1 MSKEKDEDCCS
12 GNEMSGIAMK
22 ACCRIEAVATVDERG
37 QLVLPKDLREKAGLK
52 AGDKLA
58 IMVMEKEG
66 SSCCFFM
73 IKTDELSGMVKDFLG
88 PVMKDIM

>member
-1 MSKEKDEDCCS
+1 MAKIKDDNCCDG
-12 GNEMSGIAMK
+12 GNMGAIAMK
-22 ACCRIEAVATVDERG
+22 ACCRIEAVASVDERG
-37 QLVLPKDLREKAGLK
+37 QLVLPKDLRERAGLK

-73 IKTDELSGMVKDFLG
+73 MKTDELSGMVKDFLG
-88 PVMKDIM
+88 TVIKDLF